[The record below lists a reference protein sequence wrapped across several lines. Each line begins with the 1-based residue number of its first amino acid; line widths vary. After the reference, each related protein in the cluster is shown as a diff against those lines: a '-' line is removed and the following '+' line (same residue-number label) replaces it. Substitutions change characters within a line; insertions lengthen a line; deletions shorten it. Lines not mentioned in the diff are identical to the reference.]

1 MAIFKQ
7 KNCSLAPFVVLSFQT
22 AVFDNRISFFEINHH
37 DHAPSKYSLL
47 MYSELEI

>member
-1 MAIFKQ
+1 MASFKQ
-7 KNCSLAPFVVLSFQT
+7 KKCSLAPFVVLSFQT
-22 AVFDNRISFFEINHH
+22 AVFDNRISFFEI

>member
-7 KNCSLAPFVVLSFQT
+7 KNCSLAPFVVLGFQT
-22 AVFDNRISFFEINHH
+22 AIFEIVSVFFEINH
-37 DHAPSKYSLL
+37 APSKNSLL